1 MVGRV
6 VPEIVRGQSAGVPVP
21 RGVDWR
27 PPKPGSIGFLG
38 LRSVVWREGG
48 GSDTARQSEAPSSV
62 VAWSLRPRRPGR
74 GAPQSLHAR
83 RGWLLA
89 STHISSLSQ
98 EAAPAV
104 GGSVRPLGCG
114 DTFSCHGGR
123 TATGQRKNRAQR
135 SGSNSKRATYAAL
148 ACLIRSSL
156 STSPPTRRPVPL
168 LSRLLSVGTSYARRC
183 WHPRTREQVT

>member
-1 MVGRV
+1 M
-6 VPEIVRGQSAGVPVP
+6 P
-21 RGVDWR
+21 RGVDLR

-62 VAWSLRPRRPGR
+62 VVAWSLRPRRPGH
-74 GAPQSLHAR
+74 GALQSWHAR

-114 DTFSCHGGR
+114 DPFSCHGVR

-156 STSPPTRRPVPL
+156 STSLATRLPVPL
-168 LSRLLSVGTSYARRC
+168 LSCLLSVRSQWVCVSMPRGTSYARRF
-183 WHPRTREQVT
+183 WHPRTREHAT